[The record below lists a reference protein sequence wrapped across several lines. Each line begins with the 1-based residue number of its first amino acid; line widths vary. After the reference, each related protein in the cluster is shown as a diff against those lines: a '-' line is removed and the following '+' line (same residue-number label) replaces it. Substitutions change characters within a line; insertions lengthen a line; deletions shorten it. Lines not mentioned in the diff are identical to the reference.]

1 MKNILLLIT
10 FFTLFSC
17 KSDKAANTDSYTLEA
32 SGQIKSFTLDS
43 DVRYNPFYLYTFSD
57 DQGKDYLSFLN
68 YRTNQILFYDLKTS
82 EFLFKTNLDAEGPNG
97 VVLCSGFY
105 IKDFDNIF
113 VSSYAYP
120 GLIKVDTARNIVQ
133 RIPFG
138 TTDRGYKVIPSYTPS
153 SHPYVPPI
161 LIDDKIYITQ
171 NAVDRFHP
179 VADTPLT
186 VMIDTVRKKCEG
198 LPLTYSVLSEEELQA
213 NNPEFSRIY
222 DGKNFIYS
230 FHVAEDIITASVDHK
245 EIKRIKVKSQYID
258 SPTVKQEDGER
269 GPQQNL
275 ELARYGD
282 LLYDPYREVYYRFA
296 YPKTMLDDNMRWMGK
311 AVYGRKKFSVI
322 ILNKEF
328 QVIGETL
335 FPESIYNSY
344 VFFVHKDGLYISRDY
359 QMIYD
364 QSEDYM
370 TFELINLVEK
380 K

>member
-17 KSDKAANTDSYTLEA
+17 KNEKTANADSYALEA

-57 DQGKDYLSFLN
+57 DRGKDYLSFLN

-82 EFLFKTNLDAEGPNG
+82 EFLFKINLDAEGPNG
-97 VVLCSGFY
+97 VVMCSGFY
-105 IKDFDNIF
+105 IKDFENIY

-133 RIPFG
+133 RIPYG

-179 VADTPLT
+179 VADTPLS
-186 VMIDTVRKKCEG
+186 VMIDTLRKSCEG

-213 NNPEFSRIY
+213 DDTGFSRIY

-258 SPTVKQEDGER
+258 SPTAKQEDGER
-269 GPQQNL
+269 GPRQNL

-296 YPKTMLDDNMRWMGK
+296 YPQTSLDDNMRWMGK
-311 AVYGRKKFSVI
+311 SVYGRKKFSVI

-370 TFELINLVEK
+370 TFELFDLVEK